1 MLCVCIRI
9 YVVHV
14 CLACVYSVG
23 AVRQSSGMRLDG
35 PVGVGI
41 AWNRLS
47 HLVLLGCTVLMRAN
61 SPKHPSGCL
70 QFAQMGERM
79 EKGGRWDVCEEGEER
94 KGKGHLMHLC
104 LCMA

>member
-1 MLCVCIRI
+1 M
-9 YVVHV
+9 Y
-14 CLACVYSVG
+14 LACVYSVG

-47 HLVLLGCTVLMRAN
+47 SLVLLGCTALMRAN

-70 QFAQMGERM
+70 QFAQMGEN
-79 EKGGRWDVCEEGEER
+79 GGRG
-94 KGKGHLMHLC
+94 LC
-104 LCMA
+104 IA